1 MAFSGR
7 KSMLLSDRW
16 CASARKWA
24 PMIESLM
31 LCGIGLLAG
40 CLLTL
45 LFMSAIH
52 RRAVRLT
59 RQQLTNET
67 PLTAKEIQA
76 EKDQLRAQFAMS
88 VRKLEISMEE
98 MRAKALDRSVDKQHA
113 EIGRLQVELDKK
125 NATVLVLRAREE
137 VRMRAVRTIIKL
149 LLYLFVRSKRRRDVA
164 PPPFTVPQHPDW
176 AFEREPDAG
185 ELASTAAAI
194 AAVNLKRR
202 QAVSNR
208 H

>member
-1 MAFSGR
+1 
-7 KSMLLSDRW
+7 
-16 CASARKWA
+16 
-24 PMIESLM
+24 MIESLM

-40 CLLTL
+40 CLFML

-88 VRKLEISMEE
+88 VRKLEIGMEE

-125 NATVLVLRAREE
+125 TAMVLALRAREE
-137 VRMRAVRTIIKL
+137 VRRRTVRRIIKL
-149 LLYLFVRSKRRRDVA
+149 LLYLFVRSKRRR
-164 PPPFTVPQHPDW
+164 
-176 AFEREPDAG
+176 EAG
-185 ELASTAAAI
+185 AAAI
-194 AAVNLKRR
+194 RGAATSGLGVRARARCRRAGIDRGGHCRR
-202 QAVSNR
+202 QSETASGSLEPALSMIRKSGNR
-208 H
+208 LPKIMLR

>member
-1 MAFSGR
+1 
-7 KSMLLSDRW
+7 
-16 CASARKWA
+16 
-24 PMIESLM
+24 M

-45 LFMSAIH
+45 LFTSAVH

-59 RQQLTNET
+59 KEQLINET

-76 EKDQLRAQFAMS
+76 EKDQLRAQFALS
-88 VRKLEISMEE
+88 VRRLEIGMEE
-98 MRAKALDRSVDKQHA
+98 MRAKALDRSVDKQNA
-113 EIGRLQVELDKK
+113 EIGRLQVEIDNKT
-125 NATVLVLRAREE
+125 AVVLALRAREE
-137 VRMRAVRTIIKL
+137 VRKRTVRRIVKL
-149 LLYLFVRSKRRRDVA
+149 LLYLFVRSKRRREPA
-164 PPPFTVPQHPDW
+164 PALFSVPQQPDW
-176 AFEREPDAG
+176 EFEREPDAG
-185 ELASTAAAI
+185 KLASTAAAI

>member
-1 MAFSGR
+1 
-7 KSMLLSDRW
+7 
-16 CASARKWA
+16 
-24 PMIESLM
+24 MIQSLM

-40 CLLTL
+40 CVLMLLCFPL
-45 LFMSAIH
+45 VH
-52 RRAVRLT
+52 GRAVRLT
-59 RQQLTNET
+59 RRRLQDAES
-67 PLTAKEIQA
+67 LTAKEIQA

-88 VRKLEISMEE
+88 VRRLEIGMQE
-98 MRAKALDRSVDKQHA
+98 MREKAMSRSVDKQHA
-113 EIGRLQVELDKK
+113 EVSRLQVELDKK
-125 NATVLVLRAREE
+125 TATILALRVREE
-137 VRMRAVRTIIKL
+137 VRKRAVKRTVRL

-164 PPPFTVPQHPDW
+164 APLFTVPKQPVW
-176 AFEREPDAG
+176 QFEHEPDAG

>member
-1 MAFSGR
+1 
-7 KSMLLSDRW
+7 
-16 CASARKWA
+16 
-24 PMIESLM
+24 MIESLM

-45 LFMSAIH
+45 LFISAVH

-88 VRKLEISMEE
+88 VRRLEIGMEE

-113 EIGRLQVELDKK
+113 AIGRLQVELGKK
-125 NATVLVLRAREE
+125 TAMVMASRAREE
-137 VRMRAVRTIIKL
+137 VRKRMVRRIVKL
-149 LLYLFVRSKRRRDVA
+149 LLYLFVRSKRRRQPA
-164 PPPFTVPQHPDW
+164 PASFTVPQHPDW
-176 AFEREPDAG
+176 EFEREPDAG

>member
-1 MAFSGR
+1 
-7 KSMLLSDRW
+7 
-16 CASARKWA
+16 
-24 PMIESLM
+24 MIESLM
-31 LCGIGLLAG
+31 LCGIGLFAG

-59 RQQLTNET
+59 RQQLADET

-88 VRKLEISMEE
+88 VRKLEIGMEE
-98 MRAKALDRSVDKQHA
+98 MRTKALDRSVDKQHA
-113 EIGRLQVELDKK
+113 EISRLQVELDNKT
-125 NATVLVLRAREE
+125 AMVLALRAREE
-137 VRMRAVRTIIKL
+137 VRRRMFKRIVKL
-149 LLYLFVRSKRRRDVA
+149 LLYLFVRSKRRREVA
-164 PPPFTVPQHPDW
+164 PPLFTEPQHPDW
-176 AFEREPDAG
+176 AFDREPEPDAG

-208 H
+208 R

>member
-1 MAFSGR
+1 
-7 KSMLLSDRW
+7 
-16 CASARKWA
+16 
-24 PMIESLM
+24 MIESLM

-40 CLLTL
+40 CLFTL
-45 LFMSAIH
+45 LFMSAVH

-59 RQQLTNET
+59 KQRLVNET

-113 EIGRLQVELDKK
+113 EIGRLQVELDKRV
-125 NATVLVLRAREE
+125 ATVLALRAREE
-137 VRMRAVRTIIKL
+137 VRKRTFKRIAKL
-149 LLYLFVRSKRRRDVA
+149 LLYLFVRSKRRPEAA
-164 PPPFTVPQHPDW
+164 PPLFPEPQHPDW
-176 AFEREPDAG
+176 EFEREPDAG
-185 ELASTAAAI
+185 QLASTAAAI

-202 QAVSNR
+202 QAISNR

>member
-1 MAFSGR
+1 
-7 KSMLLSDRW
+7 
-16 CASARKWA
+16 
-24 PMIESLM
+24 MIESLM

-40 CLLTL
+40 CLFTL

-59 RQQLTNET
+59 RQQLANET

-98 MRAKALDRSVDKQHA
+98 MRVKAVDRSVDKQHA

-125 NATVLVLRAREE
+125 AAMVLALRAHKE
-137 VRMRAVRTIIKL
+137 VRRRTVRRIIKL
-149 LLYLFVRSKRRRDVA
+149 LLYLFVRSKRRREAA

-176 AFEREPDAG
+176 AFEREPNAG
-185 ELASTAAAI
+185 QLASTAAAI

>member
-1 MAFSGR
+1 
-7 KSMLLSDRW
+7 
-16 CASARKWA
+16 
-24 PMIESLM
+24 MIESLM

-45 LFMSAIH
+45 LFTSAVH
-52 RRAVRLT
+52 QRAVRLT
-59 RQQLTNET
+59 RQQLTDAT

-88 VRKLEISMEE
+88 VRRLEIGMED
-98 MRAKALDRSVDKQHA
+98 MRAKAMSRSVDKQHA
-113 EIGRLQVELDKK
+113 EVSRLQVELDRKT
-125 NATVLVLRAREE
+125 AMMLALRAREE
-137 VRMRAVRTIIKL
+137 VRKRTFRRIVKL
-149 LLYLFVRSKRRRDVA
+149 LLYLFVRSKRRRELA
-164 PPPFTVPQHPDW
+164 PPLFTEPPHPDW
-176 AFEREPDAG
+176 EFEREPDAG